1 MSIGD
6 GSPDVCPSGLPGLI
20 DPVLLGPRPIEL
32 ALGIDPLGL
41 RRSRHFTALHIRP
54 LLPHLDRNRRLAFA
68 GRNGD
73 LFDLAPL
80 ECYLA
85 RSGFFGGGV
94 ILAMR
99 AAQKPEQFE
108 LLGAADRLIR
118 PAELHAGLGELLEQ
132 LVYRDRK
139 STR

>member
-1 MSIGD
+1 MRISD
-6 GSPDVCPSGLPGLI
+6 WSSDVCSSDLLTGGFFFGTLARGLQPGLL
-20 DPVLLGPRPIEL
+20 DRVLLGPRLIEL
-32 ALGIDPLGL
+32 ALGIDPLGI

-85 RSGFFGGGV
+85 RSGFLGGGV

-99 AAQKPEQFE
+99 AAQKPEQI
-108 LLGAADRLIR
+108 GRAN
-118 PAELHAGLGELLEQ
+118 
-132 LVYRDRK
+132 V
-139 STR
+139 